1 MHKDYYKIL
10 GVDKKATQ
18 DDVKKA
24 FRKLAHKYHPDKK
37 GGDEQKF
44 KEVNEAY
51 QILSNNKKR
60 AEYDTYGQAFSG
72 GQAGAQGFSGFNAQG
87 FGDVDF
93 GDIFN
98 EFFAGAQGGG
108 RRVRRGS
115 DVSVDIEIPFEDAV
129 FGVERTIAM
138 TKAHTCETCSG
149 SGAKKG
155 TEMQTCSTCN
165 GKGKLHEERKSIF
178 GTFATTR
185 ECETCFGSGS
195 VPKEKC
201 KECSGI
207 GVKSGQ
213 QEIKLN
219 IPAGIRDGEVI
230 RLSGKG
236 ESIPHGMTG
245 DLYIRIHVRKHDTF
259 TRDGNNLVMNLDIKL
274 SDAILGEEYSI
285 KTLDG
290 SIKLK
295 IPGGVSIGETL
306 RVKGKGVP
314 SSSDKR
320 GDLLVKLNIQIPKKL
335 SRNAKEAVKALK
347 KEGV

>member
-1 MHKDYYKIL
+1 MSKDYYKVL

-72 GQAGAQGFSGFNAQG
+72 AAAGAQGFSGFNAQG

-98 EFFAGAQGGG
+98 EFFGGAQGGG
-108 RRVRRGS
+108 RRARRGN
-115 DVSVDIEIPFEDAV
+115 DISVDIEISFEDAV
-129 FGVERTIAM
+129 FGVDRTLVI
-138 TKAHTCETCSG
+138 TKTYACEDCSG

-155 TEMQTCSTCN
+155 TEMKSCGTCN

-178 GTFATTR
+178 GTFATMKD
-185 ECETCFGSGS
+185 CEDCFGAGS
-195 VPKEKC
+195 VAKEKC
-201 KECSGI
+201 KECKGM

-213 QEIKLN
+213 QEIKIK
-219 IPAGIRDGEVI
+219 IPAGIRDGEII
-230 RLSGKG
+230 RLSGRG
-236 ESIPHGMTG
+236 EAVPHGLTG
-245 DLYIRIHVRKHDTF
+245 DLYIRIHVSKHSIF
-259 TRDGNNLVMNLDIKL
+259 TRDGNNLVMDLDIKL

-295 IPGGVSIGETL
+295 VPGGVSIGEVL

-314 SSSDKR
+314 FSDGKR

-335 SRNAKEAVKALK
+335 SRSAKEAVEKLR